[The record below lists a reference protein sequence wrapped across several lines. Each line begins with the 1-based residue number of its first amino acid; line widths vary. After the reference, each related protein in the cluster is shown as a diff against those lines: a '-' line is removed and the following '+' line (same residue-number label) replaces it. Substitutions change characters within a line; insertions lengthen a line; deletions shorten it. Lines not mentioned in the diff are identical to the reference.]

1 MSPGG
6 GWAPFPGRQARRHRP
21 SGRGWPPPQGPAGL
35 VDARPTSEERVL
47 HGGGPPISV
56 RNAHPLGAAP
66 AGGRRLARICEGS
79 GVVGGPPRPRVVG
92 IPRPVGL
99 SFTEGGS
106 GCVGASG
113 MGRPRRA
120 DWGRP
125 RALPLRRLRP
135 LAAAAHARPLRPP
148 GAARVPGEGSPHPG
162 QGLRSSRRLQRE
174 LGVRGPGL
182 GPAPLGTGPEL
193 RSSSPT
199 FLCLSFL
206 L

>member
-1 MSPGG
+1 MEGGHRFQGARPGG
-6 GWAPFPGRQARRHRP
+6 TVRPGEVGHRP
-21 SGRGWPPPQGPAGL
+21 RGLLGWWTPGPRRRSVCSTGA
-35 VDARPTSEERVL
+35 A
-47 HGGGPPISV
+47 PPISV

-120 DWGRP
+120 DRGRP

-162 QGLRSSRRLQRE
+162 HGLRSSRRLQRE